1 MEIFNSSGVLKK
13 DVSIVS
19 RKIISQFNSLGSVS
33 AAMKL
38 VSAVS
43 KRKKKRLHP
52 LGACFACGVS
62 PSLTKV
68 SCCSAFV

>member
-38 VSAVS
+38 VSAVVLKS
-43 KRKKKRLHP
+43 TLLP
-52 LGACFACGVS
+52 IAIS
-62 PSLTKV
+62 
-68 SCCSAFV
+68 